1 MIPPSSPASG
11 DDLRFVVALARRAL
25 RFWALAAAV
34 FVVGVAATGVGVA
47 LWPRRYASQATLLYH
62 EGLHFGQDEGS
73 SPRRVGQRLSEV
85 VLSRA
90 QLTSLVQE
98 LGLFPKRVA
107 AGKLREVVEEL
118 RLGIK
123 FRYDQGDVFV
133 VSYTGRSPDE
143 AQRVTQRLAEMLIAE
158 HLRLRSGQAE
168 TTREFL
174 DAEKRRKT
182 EELGE
187 RQATLVAFLARHP
200 EFASDQTTGVGVSIR
215 ARRER
220 ANEAPAPAP
229 TAGAPQPTAPAAP
242 QPLVAARD
250 AAEARLAAARR
261 DLEDKRSRF
270 TEQHPALRAALA
282 AVAAAEE
289 AFRKASADLA
299 SATPAAPPPPRP
311 HAPAPPR
318 PARRSDGVSPA
329 RAVALETEW
338 ARMTREVAEAR
349 EQLEL
354 IETQQFR
361 ASMAATMLTTGQ
373 TSAITVI
380 DPAFLPVRPV
390 GTRPRVMFAL
400 GLLLSLALGG
410 AAAVLRAY
418 LDDVIYGPRDV
429 ERRAGL
435 PVLAV
440 LSAPKDGAATADP
453 GAAARPGSDAVRR
466 LLGDGSAAPV
476 AGGAPPGTALARL
489 APVFSF
495 AGKELHGIVRVHRPA
510 LTARLDGQL
519 VMLAEPDSSSAASF
533 RQLRH
538 RLERGTRTRTVLVT
552 SPRSGEGKT
561 TTAVNVAL
569 ALGEGGRARVLLVE
583 ANFRAPHLAE
593 LFGFEPPACVGDQLQ
608 LHREDPAAPWDVVE
622 AVVPWLHLL
631 AVSPRSAGEPMLDA
645 LLLSVCIDW
654 LRNAG
659 YDYVVVDC
667 PGVLEGADVNLV
679 EESVDGILMV
689 LRAGRSHA
697 EDLRSAA
704 EQVDRGKL
712 LGTVIL
718 DA

>member
-25 RFWALAAAV
+25 RFWALAVAV
-34 FVVGVAATGVGVA
+34 FVAGAAATGVGVA
-47 LWPRRYASQATLLYH
+47 LWPRKYASQATLLYH
-62 EGLHFGQDEGS
+62 EGLHFGQDESS

-107 AGKLREVVEEL
+107 AGELREAVEEL

-133 VSYTGRSPDE
+133 VSYTGRAPGE

-174 DAEKRRKT
+174 DTEKKRKT
-182 EELGE
+182 AELAE
-187 RQATLVAFLARHP
+187 RQATLVAFLAKHP

-220 ANEAPAPAP
+220 ANEAPAPVPAS
-229 TAGAPQPTAPAAP
+229 GAPQPAAPAAP
-242 QPLVAARD
+242 QALVAARD

-261 DLEDKRSRF
+261 DLEDKRGRF
-270 TEQHPALRAALA
+270 TEQHPALRAAIA
-282 AVAAAEE
+282 TVAAAEE

-299 SATPAAPPPPRP
+299 SATPAPAPQRI

-318 PARRSDGVSPA
+318 PARRSEGVSPA
-329 RAVALETEW
+329 LAVALETEW

-361 ASMAATMLTTGQ
+361 ASLAATMLTTGQ
-373 TSAITVI
+373 TSQITVI

-390 GTRPRVMFAL
+390 GTRPGVMAAL
-400 GLLLSLALGG
+400 GLLLSLALGA

-418 LDDVIYGPRDV
+418 LDDVIYAPRDV

-440 LSAPKDGAATADP
+440 LSAPRDGAATLDR
-453 GAAARPGSDAVRR
+453 GQAAGPASDAAVRR
-466 LLGDGSAAPV
+466 LLGDGSAAPA
-476 AGGAPPGTALARL
+476 AGGPVPGTALARL

-519 VMLAEPDSSSAASF
+519 VMLADPDSAAAASF

-552 SPRSGEGKT
+552 SPKSGEGKT

-593 LFGFEPPACVGDQLQ
+593 LFGFEPPACVGEQLQ

-718 DA
+718 DG